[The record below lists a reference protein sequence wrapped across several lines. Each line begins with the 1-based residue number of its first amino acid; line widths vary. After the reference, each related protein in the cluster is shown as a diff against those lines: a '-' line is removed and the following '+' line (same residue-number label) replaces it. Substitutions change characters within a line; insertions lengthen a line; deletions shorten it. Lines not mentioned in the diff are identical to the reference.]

1 MTEQREDQDREPA
14 ETSDRQWMTCGVG
27 GIGAAS
33 FLADV
38 GHEVPTA
45 LMASLVTGTLGAPA
59 SALVLV
65 EGISTPRWGQPHRP
79 GDRPGEVNWPH
90 MRRGNCRTSNHR
102 HDPADDR

>member
-1 MTEQREDQDREPA
+1 VTEQREDQDREPA
-14 ETSDRQWMTCGVG
+14 ETSDRQWMTRGVG

-59 SALVLV
+59 SAFGLV
-65 EGISTPRWGQPHRP
+65 EGISDGLAGAGRFVGGPLG
-79 GDRPGEVNWPH
+79 
-90 MRRGNCRTSNHR
+90 RRLIAGRRDVAGGGRS
-102 HDPADDR
+102 